1 MAKRSKPEI
10 VDVEALRAALTAAE
24 LRADEATSRAD
35 EATSRADQATSRAD
49 QATSRADQAVRLAD
63 EAVLRADEAQ
73 AAVQRAEAEAAA
85 VKAQL
90 SGDAALIAH
99 LRLEIA
105 KLTRTLYGQR
115 SERTQRLIDQYELQ
129 FEELEASATADALAA
144 EKAADKAMMP
154 ASAARR
160 KPSRQPFP
168 SHLPRLRVVVPGP
181 TVCPCCGRAR
191 LSKMGEDVTETLEVV
206 PRRWTVI
213 QTVRER
219 FSCRACEGVAQAPAP
234 FHAVPRGWAGPSLLA
249 MVLFEKYGQH
259 VPLNRQAERYAREG
273 VPLSLSTLA
282 GQVGACA
289 AALDPLF
296 PLIEAHVLA
305 AGRLH
310 GDDTTIPV
318 LAKGKTATGRMWVYV
333 RDDRPFGGTDPP
345 AAVFHFS
352 PDRRGEHPQG
362 HLAGWTGVLQA
373 DAYGGYGKLYGGGRK
388 PAPILEAACWAHARR
403 QFFELADIE
412 AAARQRAQKVAVI
425 APLALEAVRRMDKLF
440 AIEREVNG
448 HTAAERLAVR
458 SQRSAP
464 IVAALKEWMRAERAR
479 LPRAAPVAKAMNYM
493 LERWPS
499 FARFLDD
506 GRVCMT
512 NNAAERALRGLA
524 LGRKAWLFAGSN
536 RGGQRAAFFN
546 SLIVTAKL
554 NDVDPQAW
562 LADVLGRI
570 ASHPAQRL
578 GELLPWNWKPAPT
591 AAVDLDAAA

>member
-1 MAKRSKPEI
+1 MPKRIKPEI
-10 VDVEALRAALTAAE
+10 VDVAALRAALAAAE
-24 LRADEATSRAD
+24 A
-35 EATSRADQATSRAD
+35 RADQATQRAD
-49 QATSRADQAVRLAD
+49 EAVRLAD
-63 EAVLRADEAQ
+63 EAQ
-73 AAVQRAEAEAAA
+73 AAVDRVEAEAAA

-115 SERTQRLIDQYELQ
+115 SERTQRLLDQYELEL
-129 FEELEASATADALAA
+129 EELEASAAADALAA
-144 EKAADKAMMP
+144 EKAAAKAAVP
-154 ASAARR
+154 APAERR

-168 SHLPRLRVVVPGP
+168 AHLPRVRVVVPGP
-181 TVCPCCGRAR
+181 GACPCCGGTR
-191 LSKMGEDVTETLEVV
+191 LSRLGEDVTETLEVV

-219 FSCRACEGVAQAPAP
+219 FSCRACQGVSQAPAP

-259 VPLNRQAERYAREG
+259 MPLNRQAERYAREG

-282 GQVGACA
+282 DQVGTCA
-289 AALDPLF
+289 GVLEPLF
-296 PLIEAHVLA
+296 RLIEAHVMA
-305 AGRLH
+305 TGRLH
-310 GDDTTIPV
+310 GDDTTVPV
-318 LAKGKTATGRMWVYV
+318 LAKGKTTTGRVWVYV
-333 RDDRPFGGTDPP
+333 RDDRPFGGADPP
-345 AAVFHFS
+345 AALFHFS
-352 PDRRGEHPQG
+352 PDRRGEHPQA

-373 DAYGGYGKLYGGGRK
+373 DAYGGYGKLYGGERK
-388 PAPILEAACWAHARR
+388 PAPIIEAACWAHARR
-403 QFFELADIE
+403 KFFELADIE
-412 AAARQRAQKVAVI
+412 AAARQRARKKVAVI
-425 APLALEAVRRMDKLF
+425 APLALEAVRRMDELF

-448 HTAAERLAVR
+448 HPAAERLAMR
-458 SQRSAP
+458 REPSAP
-464 IVAALKEWMRAERAR
+464 IVAALESWMRAERAR
-479 LPRAAPVAKAMNYM
+479 LPRAAPVAKAMDYM
-493 LERWPS
+493 LDRWAS

-506 GRVCMT
+506 GRVCMS

-578 GELLPWNWKPAPT
+578 GELLPWNWRPIPAETPS
-591 AAVDLDAAA
+591 LDAAA

>member
-10 VDVEALRAALTAAE
+10 VDVEALRAALAAAE
-24 LRADEATSRAD
+24 ARADR
-35 EATSRADQATSRAD
+35 ATSRADQAA
-49 QATSRADQAVRLAD
+49 RL
-63 EAVLRADEAQ
+63 ADEAQ
-73 AAVQRAEAEAAA
+73 AAAHRAEAEAAA

-105 KLTRTLYGQR
+105 RLTRTLYGQR

-129 FEELEASATADALAA
+129 LEELEASAAVDILAA
-144 EKAADKAMMP
+144 EKAAARAAMP
-154 ASAARR
+154 AQTERR

-168 SHLPRLRVVVPGP
+168 AHLPRVRVVVPGLGA
-181 TVCPCCGRAR
+181 CPCCGGTR

-206 PRRWTVI
+206 PRQWTVI

-219 FSCRACEGVAQAPAP
+219 FSCRACESISQPPAP

-259 VPLNRQAERYAREG
+259 QPLNRQAERYAREG

-282 GQVGACA
+282 DQVGACT

-296 PLIEAHVLA
+296 RLIEAHVMA

-310 GDDTTIPV
+310 GDDTTVPV
-318 LAKGKTATGRMWVYV
+318 LAKGKTSTGRVWVYV
-333 RDDRPFGGTDPP
+333 RDDRPFGGPDPP
-345 AAVFHFS
+345 AALFHFS
-352 PDRRGEHPQG
+352 PDRRGEHPQA

-373 DAYGGYGKLYGGGRK
+373 DAYGGYVKLYGGERK
-388 PAPILEAACWAHARR
+388 PAPIIEAACWAHARR
-403 QFFELADIE
+403 KFFELADIE
-412 AAARQRAQKVAVI
+412 AAARRRVGKNVAVI
-425 APLALEAVRRMDKLF
+425 APLALEAVRRMDELF
-440 AIEREVNG
+440 AIEREANG
-448 HTAAERLAVR
+448 RPAAERLAAR

-464 IVAALKEWMRAERAR
+464 LVAALEGWMREERAR
-479 LPRAAPVAKAMNYM
+479 LSRGSEVARAMDYM
-493 LERWPS
+493 LDRWPS

-512 NNAAERALRGLA
+512 NNGAERALRGLA

-578 GELLPWNWKPAPT
+578 TELLPWNWRPIPAETPSI
-591 AAVDLDAAA
+591 DAAA

>member
-1 MAKRSKPEI
+1 MPKRIKPEI
-10 VDVEALRAALTAAE
+10 VDVAALRAALAAAE
-24 LRADEATSRAD
+24 A
-35 EATSRADQATSRAD
+35 RADQATQRAD
-49 QATSRADQAVRLAD
+49 EAVRLAD
-63 EAVLRADEAQ
+63 EAQ
-73 AAVQRAEAEAAA
+73 AAVDRVEAEAAA

-115 SERTQRLIDQYELQ
+115 SERTQRLLDQYELQ
-129 FEELEASATADALAA
+129 LEELEASAAADALAA
-144 EKAADKAMMP
+144 EKAAAKAAVP
-154 ASAARR
+154 APAERR

-168 SHLPRLRVVVPGP
+168 AHLPRVRVVVPGP
-181 TVCPCCGRAR
+181 GACPCCGGTR
-191 LSKMGEDVTETLEVV
+191 LSRLGEDVTETLEVV
-206 PRRWTVI
+206 PRQWTVI

-219 FSCRACEGVAQAPAP
+219 FSCRACQGVSQAPAP

-259 VPLNRQAERYAREG
+259 MPLNRQAERYAREG

-282 GQVGACA
+282 DQVGTCA
-289 AALDPLF
+289 GVLEPLF
-296 PLIEAHVLA
+296 RLIEAHVMA
-305 AGRLH
+305 TGRLH
-310 GDDTTIPV
+310 GDDTTVPV
-318 LAKGKTATGRMWVYV
+318 LAKGKTTTGRVWVYV
-333 RDDRPFGGTDPP
+333 RDDRPFGGADPP
-345 AAVFHFS
+345 AALFHFS
-352 PDRRGEHPQG
+352 PDRRGEHPQA

-373 DAYGGYGKLYGGGRK
+373 DAYGGYGKLYGGERK
-388 PAPILEAACWAHARR
+388 PAPIIEAACWAHARR
-403 QFFELADIE
+403 KFFELADIE
-412 AAARQRAQKVAVI
+412 AAARQRARKKVAVI
-425 APLALEAVRRMDKLF
+425 APLALEAVRRMDELF

-448 HTAAERLAVR
+448 HPAAERLAMR
-458 SQRSAP
+458 REPSAP
-464 IVAALKEWMRAERAR
+464 IVAALESWMRAERAR
-479 LPRAAPVAKAMNYM
+479 LPRAAPVAKAMDYM
-493 LERWPS
+493 LDRWAS

-506 GRVCMT
+506 GRVCMS

-578 GELLPWNWKPAPT
+578 GELLPWNWRPIPAETPS
-591 AAVDLDAAA
+591 LDAAA